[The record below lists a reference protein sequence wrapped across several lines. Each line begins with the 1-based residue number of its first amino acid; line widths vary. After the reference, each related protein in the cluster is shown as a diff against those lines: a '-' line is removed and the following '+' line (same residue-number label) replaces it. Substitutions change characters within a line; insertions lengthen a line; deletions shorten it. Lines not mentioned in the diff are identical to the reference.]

1 MTTWDWFALP
11 YPRVCHSLVY
21 SSIIDNFCALGFVVS
36 VPLKQSRRN
45 DLMSQAEIAFEW
57 DILYGDFFD
66 RVCARM
72 DLNLEEAILGYKF
85 DADAKRTI
93 IHLPQNGSDVFNLML
108 DKIKSCIAGAQ
119 TRAVVLEIHDLVC
132 SILFNGWT
140 AYQFAHRQPNR
151 LR

>member
-1 MTTWDWFALP
+1 M
-11 YPRVCHSLVY
+11 
-21 SSIIDNFCALGFVVS
+21 
-36 VPLKQSRRN
+36 SR
-45 DLMSQAEIAFEW
+45 AEIAFKW

-72 DLNLEEAILGYKF
+72 DLNPEEAILGYKF

-93 IHLPQNGSDVFNLML
+93 IRLPQNGSDVFNLML
-108 DKIKSCIAGAQ
+108 DKIKSCIARAR

-140 AYQFAHRQPNR
+140 AYQFAHRQPN
-151 LR
+151 

>member
-1 MTTWDWFALP
+1 MTTWDWFALS

-21 SSIIDNFCALGFVVS
+21 SAIIDNFCALGFVVS

-45 DLMSQAEIAFEW
+45 DLMSRAEIAFER

-93 IHLPQNGSDVFNLML
+93 VRATLPSALNVMNASALG
-108 DKIKSCIAGAQ
+108 K
-119 TRAVVLEIHDLVC
+119 LVQLVTASRLTYIMKDE
-132 SILFNGWT
+132 SI
-140 AYQFAHRQPNR
+140 Q
-151 LR
+151 